1 MIQEDFLH
9 FVWQHQYFNS
19 NTLKTT
25 DSKTVEVVKTG
36 FHNDLAGPD
45 FKEASIRID
54 GILWIGSIEIH
65 IKSSDW
71 YSHKHESDPNYE
83 NVILHVVYH
92 HNQIIMHP
100 NGQPIPTLELK
111 GLIKPGLLAR
121 YQGIMNSQF
130 DIPCSELFQKVRS
143 VTRLTMLEAVLVR
156 RLERKGRTFKEI
168 LDRNNQDWEQSTY
181 EWLARG
187 FGFKTNSENML
198 DLAKSVP
205 LKVLQKHSDLKQW
218 EAMLFGASGLLN
230 VTDHDV
236 YANELRRE
244 YAFLER
250 KYEIKSSLSYNQWH
264 FSGVRPTNFP
274 TLRIAQFAALVHAN
288 QNLFSLFTQF
298 SSVKELQKLLQISQ
312 SEYWEHHL
320 NFGVENTKE
329 SKGLSKTAVQS
340 LMINTIAPLFVA
352 YAEYKENN
360 DMLDLAMN
368 ILMSLPAENNHI
380 VRKWQELG
388 WNMNSSFDSQG
399 LIELFNEFCIPKKC
413 MECKIGVELVKA

>member
-19 NTLKTT
+19 INLKTT

-71 YSHKHESDPNYE
+71 HSHKHESDPNYE

-121 YQGIMNSQF
+121 YRGIMNSQF